1 MSDIYKM
8 FISRICIQ
16 RTNVFLFLLPVSYLI
31 YGFLQKNKRPDFHK
45 EYWAR
50 GTGYGHHNRPGK
62 KGTTVKVKTDK
73 FSKVDT
79 THEIQ

>member
-8 FISRICIQ
+8 FISRICIH
-16 RTNVFLFLLPVSYLI
+16 RTNAFLFLLSYLI

-62 KGTTVKVKTDK
+62 RAQQKKLKQTNSAK
-73 FSKVDT
+73 
-79 THEIQ
+79 

>member
-1 MSDIYKM
+1 M
-8 FISRICIQ
+8 FISRTCIR
-16 RTNVFLFLLPVSYLI
+16 RTNALLFLLSYLI

-62 KGTTVKVKTDK
+62 KDTTKKVKIDK
-73 FSKVDT
+73 LGKVDT
-79 THEIQ
+79 THKII

>member
-1 MSDIYKM
+1 M
-8 FISRICIQ
+8 FITRTCIR
-16 RTNVFLFLLPVSYLI
+16 RTNALLFLLSYLI

-62 KGTTVKVKTDK
+62 KDTTEKVKIDK
-73 FSKVDT
+73 LGKVDT
-79 THEIQ
+79 THKII

>member
-8 FISRICIQ
+8 FISRICIH
-16 RTNVFLFLLPVSYLI
+16 RTNAFLFLLSYLI

-62 KGTTVKVKTDK
+62 KGTSEKVKIDK

>member
-8 FISRICIQ
+8 FISRICIH
-16 RTNVFLFLLPVSYLI
+16 RKNVFLFLLSYLI

-62 KGTTVKVKTDK
+62 KGTTEKVKTGK

>member
-1 MSDIYKM
+1 M
-8 FISRICIQ
+8 FISRTCIR
-16 RTNVFLFLLPVSYLI
+16 RTDALLFLLSYLI

-62 KGTTVKVKTDK
+62 KDTTKKVKIDK
-73 FSKVDT
+73 LGKVDT
-79 THEIQ
+79 THKII

>member
-8 FISRICIQ
+8 FISRICIH

>member
-8 FISRICIQ
+8 FISGICIH
-16 RTNVFLFLLPVSYLI
+16 RTNAFLFLLSYLI

-62 KGTTVKVKTDK
+62 KGTTEKVKTDK
-73 FSKVDT
+73 FSKLDT

>member
-8 FISRICIQ
+8 FISRICIH
-16 RTNVFLFLLPVSYLI
+16 RTNAFLFLLSYLF

-62 KGTTVKVKTDK
+62 KGTTEKVKIDK

>member
-8 FISRICIQ
+8 FISRICIH
-16 RTNVFLFLLPVSYLI
+16 RTNAFLFLLSYLF

-62 KGTTVKVKTDK
+62 KGTTEKVKIDK
-73 FSKVDT
+73 FSKVNT

>member
-1 MSDIYKM
+1 M
-8 FISRICIQ
+8 FISRTCIH
-16 RTNVFLFLLPVSYLI
+16 RTNALLFLLSYLI

-62 KGTTVKVKTDK
+62 KDTIEKVKIDK
-73 FSKVDT
+73 LGKVDT
-79 THEIQ
+79 THKII

>member
-8 FISRICIQ
+8 FISRICIH
-16 RTNVFLFLLPVSYLI
+16 RTNAFLFLLSYLFH
-31 YGFLQKNKRPDFHK
+31 GFLQKNKRPDFHK

-62 KGTTVKVKTDK
+62 KGTTEKVKTDK

>member
-8 FISRICIQ
+8 FISRICIH
-16 RTNVFLFLLPVSYLI
+16 RTNAFLFLLSYLF

-62 KGTTVKVKTDK
+62 KGTTEKVKTDK
-73 FSKVDT
+73 FSKLDT